1 MKTQYAVYNART
13 NRTELFDTKA
23 EATLAFWHN
32 VVSFA
37 RSYYHNTVYMVVE
50 TADDGSQKWYNDK
63 SNEIEAP
70 KTIAEIDKLILEAEN
85 KA

>member
-13 NRTELFDTKA
+13 NSNEFYDTKA
-23 EATLAFWHN
+23 EATLAFWNN

-37 RSYYHNTVYMVVE
+37 RSHYYKTAYMVVE
-50 TADDGSQKWYNDK
+50 TNDDGSQKWYNDK

-70 KTIAEIDKLILEAEN
+70 KTVAEIDKMIADAI
-85 KA
+85 K